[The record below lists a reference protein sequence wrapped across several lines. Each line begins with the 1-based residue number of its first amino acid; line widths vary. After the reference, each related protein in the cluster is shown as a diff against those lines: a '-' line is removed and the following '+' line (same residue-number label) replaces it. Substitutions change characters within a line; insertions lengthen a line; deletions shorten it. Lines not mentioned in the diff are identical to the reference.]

1 MRLQHEYLR
10 KSILVIFLLLFGA
23 CDDAVQEACKDSENG
38 KIVNYTSKGVLPA
51 DYINSLKPSLGVPD
65 SFSAQ
70 YDVKVYSVDYETTDP
85 NGNVVIASGAVY
97 YPQGLEEPLSLL
109 SGQHG
114 LTIKRSEVASLIPV
128 YGYLGLF
135 GASIGYVGIQPDYL
149 GLGNSTFPYY
159 PVYQKSNGKVLLD
172 MVEGVQAFSCEND
185 IELNENLFVIGY
197 SNGGY
202 NSIAMHDE
210 LSKNPRTF
218 DIDASVIIAGY
229 FDLERGD
236 NFSIPQRLVRPSW
249 AIYHPYVINRTYN
262 LNIIDHDIDVI
273 VELIGGVDV
282 ARDLILK
289 ALNAKKN
296 VVTANKAVIFNH
308 GDELFSVANK
318 NGVKLLY
325 ESSVCAGTPII
336 KLLNQELA
344 ASKISKISGMLNGTS
359 NFILSNM
366 EEGMEFE
373 PTLKLAQE
381 KGYAEP
387 DPSFDIEGTDA
398 AHKIGILS
406 SLAFGS
412 SLPPKDF
419 YIEGINGI
427 HKDDFK
433 YAYEMGYTIKH
444 LAIAKSTNNSI
455 DLRAHPSLVKLDSYL
470 ANLKGV
476 RNGIEVETDLLG
488 TLHIAG
494 SGAGQEATASGVI
507 SDLIYLSDSKIREVN
522 NINENIELIDFIAVS
537 YTHLRAH
544 ETPEHQE

>member
-1 MRLQHEYLR
+1 MNKLR
-10 KSILVIFLLLFGA
+10 IGICGW
-23 CDDAVQEACKDSENG
+23 
-38 KIVNYTSKGVLPA
+38 
-51 DYINSLKPSLGVPD
+51 
-65 SFSAQ
+65 
-70 YDVKVYSVDYETTDP
+70 
-85 NGNVVIASGAVY
+85 GNVA
-97 YPQGLEEPLSLL
+97 
-109 SGQHG
+109 
-114 LTIKRSEVASLIPV
+114 T
-128 YGYLGLF
+128 GLF
-135 GASIGYVGIQPDYL
+135 KTLQTNADQIKKRCNL
-149 GLGNSTFPYY
+149 
-159 PVYQKSNGKVLLD
+159 
-172 MVEGVQAFSCEND
+172 E
-185 IELNENLFVIGY
+185 IE
-197 SNGGY
+197 
-202 NSIAMHDE
+202 
-210 LSKNPRTF
+210 
-218 DIDASVIIAGY
+218 IIAIGARR
-229 FDLERGD
+229 DNPKCDPGNAIIERD
-236 NFSIPQRLVRPSW
+236 IFKIM
-249 AIYHPYVINRTYN
+249 
-262 LNIIDHDIDVI
+262 DHDIDVL

-289 ALNAKKN
+289 ALNNKKN

-359 NFILSNM
+359 NYILSNM

-427 HKDDFK
+427 HKSDFE
-433 YAYEMGYTIKH
+433 YAHEMGFTIKH
-444 LAIAKSTNNSI
+444 LAVAKLTNNSI
-455 DLRAHPSLVKLDSYL
+455 DLRAHPALVKLDSYL

-507 SDLIYLSDSKIREVN
+507 SDLIYLSDSKIKDVN
-522 NINENIELIDFIAVS
+522 NINENIELVKFIDLNFQYYFYIEASDVS
-537 YTHLRAH
+537 DVMPSISSIFTNKGVSIESISQKENLNNDLVPIIIITDLLKEKDHH
-544 ETPEHQE
+544 ELVNNLLELDSVNTVRSIRIEAQ

>member
-1 MRLQHEYLR
+1 MNKLR
-10 KSILVIFLLLFGA
+10 VGICGW
-23 CDDAVQEACKDSENG
+23 
-38 KIVNYTSKGVLPA
+38 
-51 DYINSLKPSLGVPD
+51 
-65 SFSAQ
+65 
-70 YDVKVYSVDYETTDP
+70 
-85 NGNVVIASGAVY
+85 GNVAT
-97 YPQGLEEPLSLL
+97 GLFKTLQTNSVE
-109 SGQHG
+109 
-114 LTIKRSEVASLIPV
+114 IKKRSNLEIEIIAI
-128 YGYLGLF
+128 
-135 GASIGYVGIQPDYL
+135 GARRDNPKCDP
-149 GLGNSTFPYY
+149 GN
-159 PVYQKSNGKVLLD
+159 
-172 MVEGVQAFSCEND
+172 
-185 IELNENLFVIGY
+185 
-197 SNGGY
+197 
-202 NSIAMHDE
+202 
-210 LSKNPRTF
+210 
-218 DIDASVIIAGY
+218 VII
-229 FDLERGD
+229 ERD
-236 NFSIPQRLVRPSW
+236 IFK
-249 AIYHPYVINRTYN
+249 
-262 LNIIDHDIDVI
+262 IIDHDIDVI

-289 ALNAKKN
+289 ALNAKKH

-444 LAIAKSTNNSI
+444 LAIAKSTKNNSI

-522 NINENIELIDFIAVS
+522 NINESIELIDFIDLDFQYYFYIEASDVS
-537 YTHLRAH
+537 GVMASISSIFANKDVSIESISQKENLNDDLVPIIIITDPFKEKDY
-544 ETPEHQE
+544 QELVDNLLELDSVNKIRSIRIEPQ

>member
-1 MRLQHEYLR
+1 
-10 KSILVIFLLLFGA
+10 
-23 CDDAVQEACKDSENG
+23 
-38 KIVNYTSKGVLPA
+38 
-51 DYINSLKPSLGVPD
+51 
-65 SFSAQ
+65 
-70 YDVKVYSVDYETTDP
+70 
-85 NGNVVIASGAVY
+85 
-97 YPQGLEEPLSLL
+97 
-109 SGQHG
+109 
-114 LTIKRSEVASLIPV
+114 
-128 YGYLGLF
+128 
-135 GASIGYVGIQPDYL
+135 
-149 GLGNSTFPYY
+149 
-159 PVYQKSNGKVLLD
+159 
-172 MVEGVQAFSCEND
+172 
-185 IELNENLFVIGY
+185 
-197 SNGGY
+197 
-202 NSIAMHDE
+202 
-210 LSKNPRTF
+210 
-218 DIDASVIIAGY
+218 
-229 FDLERGD
+229 
-236 NFSIPQRLVRPSW
+236 
-249 AIYHPYVINRTYN
+249 
-262 LNIIDHDIDVI
+262 
-273 VELIGGVDV
+273 
-282 ARDLILK
+282 
-289 ALNAKKN
+289 
-296 VVTANKAVIFNH
+296 
-308 GDELFSVANK
+308 
-318 NGVKLLY
+318 
-325 ESSVCAGTPII
+325 
-336 KLLNQELA
+336 
-344 ASKISKISGMLNGTS
+344 MLNGTS

-507 SDLIYLSDSKIREVN
+507 SDLIYLSDSKIRDVN
-522 NINENIELIDFIAVS
+522 LSLIHI
-537 YTHLRAH
+537 
-544 ETPEHQE
+544 

>member
-1 MRLQHEYLR
+1 MNKLR
-10 KSILVIFLLLFGA
+10 IGICGW
-23 CDDAVQEACKDSENG
+23 
-38 KIVNYTSKGVLPA
+38 
-51 DYINSLKPSLGVPD
+51 
-65 SFSAQ
+65 
-70 YDVKVYSVDYETTDP
+70 
-85 NGNVVIASGAVY
+85 GNVAT
-97 YPQGLEEPLSLL
+97 GLFKTLQTNAGE
-109 SGQHG
+109 
-114 LTIKRSEVASLIPV
+114 IKKRSNLE
-128 YGYLGLF
+128 
-135 GASIGYVGIQPDYL
+135 
-149 GLGNSTFPYY
+149 
-159 PVYQKSNGKVLLD
+159 
-172 MVEGVQAFSCEND
+172 
-185 IELNENLFVIGY
+185 IE
-197 SNGGY
+197 
-202 NSIAMHDE
+202 
-210 LSKNPRTF
+210 
-218 DIDASVIIAGY
+218 IIAIGA
-229 FDLERGD
+229 RRD
-236 NFSIPQRLVRPSW
+236 NPKCDPG
-249 AIYHPYVINRTYN
+249 
-262 LNIIDHDIDVI
+262 NIIIERDIFKIIDYDIDVV

-282 ARDLILK
+282 ARDLIIK
-289 ALNAKKN
+289 SLNAKKH

-308 GDELFSVANK
+308 GDELLSIANK
-318 NGVKLLY
+318 NGVNLLY

-359 NFILSNM
+359 NYILSNM

-387 DPSFDIEGTDA
+387 DPTFDIEGTDA

-419 YIEGINGI
+419 YIKGINEI

-444 LAIAKSTNNSI
+444 LAIAKLTNNSI

-470 ANLKGV
+470 ASLKGV

-507 SDLIYLSDSKIREVN
+507 SDLIYLSDSKIQKVN
-522 NINENIELIDFIAVS
+522 NNNESSGLINFIDLDFQYYFYIEASDLSGVMASISSIFANKDVSIESISQKENLNNDLVPIIIITDPFKEKD
-537 YTHLRAH
+537 
-544 ETPEHQE
+544 HQELVDKLLDLDSVNKIRSIRIEPQ